1 MKKIIRT
8 LFIIILII
16 AGIYLNN
23 NSTITNKIINM
34 ANKYT
39 NDLKDFISSGK
50 LISDKD
56 LNSLKD
62 SNIDYSTYSVNI
74 ETSPYYSMLDENEK
88 DLYKQIYAN
97 ADNLKKTFVPK
108 QNITK
113 NELEET
119 IIAVYNDSP
128 ELFWID
134 TSYSYKYLISGKIA
148 QVTLNYNSTAD
159 DIESSKYLFNQA
171 TNKIINEA
179 NNYNNNYDKEKFV
192 HDYILEKNI
201 YDINNKLNQSAYSA
215 LVNGKTVCAGY
226 SRAFQYIMNKLNI
239 TTYYVT
245 GKSQGESHAW
255 NIVKLGNGYYNIDLT
270 WDDGKII
277 TYNYFNKTDYEFS
290 KTHERSEKSI
300 NLPSCNATTYKYKK
314 PYINNST
321 NNYDK
326 EYIKN
331 HTKKKSTQVIINNDD
346 EDDNNSKNYNNLDKE
361 NNIKNKNN
369 ESTENNIL
377 NNNENIDGNV
387 NENNE
392 NSILN
397 NNENIDGNANENNE
411 NIKNQSNEK
420 AATS

>member
-346 EDDNNSKNYNNLDKE
+346 DEDDNNSKNYNNLDKE

-369 ESTENNIL
+369 ESTENNVL

-387 NENNE
+387 
-392 NSILN
+392 
-397 NNENIDGNANENNE
+397 NE

>member
-16 AGIYLNN
+16 AGIYLYN

-369 ESTENNIL
+369 ESTENNVL

-387 NENNE
+387 
-392 NSILN
+392 
-397 NNENIDGNANENNE
+397 NE

>member
-16 AGIYLNN
+16 AGIYLYN

-346 EDDNNSKNYNNLDKE
+346 ENDNNSKNYNNLDKE

-387 NENNE
+387 NENNK
-392 NSILN
+392 
-397 NNENIDGNANENNE
+397 

-420 AATS
+420 AATSYEVVNEK

>member
-392 NSILN
+392 N
-397 NNENIDGNANENNE
+397 
-411 NIKNQSNEK
+411 IKNQSNEK

>member
-369 ESTENNIL
+369 ESTENNVL

-387 NENNE
+387 
-392 NSILN
+392 
-397 NNENIDGNANENNE
+397 NE

-420 AATS
+420 AATSLM

>member
-369 ESTENNIL
+369 ESTENNVL

-392 NSILN
+392 NNVLN
-397 NNENIDGNANENNE
+397 NNENIDGNVNE

-420 AATS
+420 AATSLM

>member
-97 ADNLKKTFVPK
+97 ADNLKQTFVPK

-369 ESTENNIL
+369 ESTENNVL

-392 NSILN
+392 NNVLN
-397 NNENIDGNANENNE
+397 NNKNIDGNVNE

>member
-128 ELFWID
+128 E
-134 TSYSYKYLISGKIA
+134 GKIA

-392 NSILN
+392 NNVLN
-397 NNENIDGNANENNE
+397 NNENIDGNVNE

>member
-16 AGIYLNN
+16 AGIYLYN

-346 EDDNNSKNYNNLDKE
+346 ENDNNSKNYNNLDKE
-361 NNIKNKNN
+361 NNIKNQNN

-392 NSILN
+392 N
-397 NNENIDGNANENNE
+397 
-411 NIKNQSNEK
+411 IKNQSNEK

>member
-97 ADNLKKTFVPK
+97 ADNLKQTFVPK

-369 ESTENNIL
+369 DSTENNVL

-387 NENNE
+387 
-392 NSILN
+392 
-397 NNENIDGNANENNE
+397 NE

>member
-16 AGIYLNN
+16 AGIYLYN

-346 EDDNNSKNYNNLDKE
+346 DEDDNNSKNYNNLDKE
-361 NNIKNKNN
+361 NNIKNQNN

-392 NSILN
+392 N
-397 NNENIDGNANENNE
+397 
-411 NIKNQSNEK
+411 IKNQSNEK
-420 AATS
+420 AATSYEVVNEK

>member
-16 AGIYLNN
+16 AGIYLYN

-369 ESTENNIL
+369 ESTENNVL

-392 NSILN
+392 NNVLN
-397 NNENIDGNANENNE
+397 NNENIYGNVNE

>member
-16 AGIYLNN
+16 AGIYLYN

-392 NSILN
+392 NNVLN
-397 NNENIDGNANENNE
+397 NNENIDGNVNE

>member
-387 NENNE
+387 NEN
-392 NSILN
+392 
-397 NNENIDGNANENNE
+397 
-411 NIKNQSNEK
+411 IKNQSNEK

>member
-16 AGIYLNN
+16 AGIYLYN

-361 NNIKNKNN
+361 NNIKNQNN

-377 NNNENIDGNV
+377 NNNENIYGNV
-387 NENNE
+387 
-392 NSILN
+392 
-397 NNENIDGNANENNE
+397 NENNE

-420 AATS
+420 AATSYEVVNEK

>member
-16 AGIYLNN
+16 TGIYLYN

-369 ESTENNIL
+369 ESTENNVL

-392 NSILN
+392 NNVLN
-397 NNENIDGNANENNE
+397 NDEIIDGNVNE

>member
-1 MKKIIRT
+1 MIKKN
-8 LFIIILII
+8 LF
-16 AGIYLNN
+16 
-23 NSTITNKIINM
+23 TT
-34 ANKYT
+34 
-39 NDLKDFISSGK
+39 
-50 LISDKD
+50 
-56 LNSLKD
+56 
-62 SNIDYSTYSVNI
+62 
-74 ETSPYYSMLDENEK
+74 
-88 DLYKQIYAN
+88 
-97 ADNLKKTFVPK
+97 
-108 QNITK
+108 
-113 NELEET
+113 
-119 IIAVYNDSP
+119 
-128 ELFWID
+128 
-134 TSYSYKYLISGKIA
+134 
-148 QVTLNYNSTAD
+148 
-159 DIESSKYLFNQA
+159 
-171 TNKIINEA
+171 
-179 NNYNNNYDKEKFV
+179 
-192 HDYILEKNI
+192 
-201 YDINNKLNQSAYSA
+201 INNKLNQSAYSA

-361 NNIKNKNN
+361 NNIKNQNN

-392 NSILN
+392 N
-397 NNENIDGNANENNE
+397 
-411 NIKNQSNEK
+411 IKNQSNEK

>member
-392 NSILN
+392 NNVLN
-397 NNENIDGNANENNE
+397 NNENIDGNVNE

>member
-16 AGIYLNN
+16 AGIYLYN

-361 NNIKNKNN
+361 NNIKNQNN
-369 ESTENNIL
+369 ESTEKNIL

-392 NSILN
+392 N
-397 NNENIDGNANENNE
+397 
-411 NIKNQSNEK
+411 IKNQSNEK
-420 AATS
+420 AATSYEVVNEK

>member
-16 AGIYLNN
+16 AGIYLYN

-369 ESTENNIL
+369 ESTENNVL

-392 NSILN
+392 NNVLN
-397 NNENIDGNANENNE
+397 NNENIDGNVNE

>member
-16 AGIYLNN
+16 ARIYLYN

-361 NNIKNKNN
+361 NNIKNQNN

-392 NSILN
+392 N
-397 NNENIDGNANENNE
+397 
-411 NIKNQSNEK
+411 IKNQSNEK
-420 AATS
+420 AATSYEVVNEK

>member
-346 EDDNNSKNYNNLDKE
+346 DEDDNNSKNYNNLDKE

-392 NSILN
+392 N
-397 NNENIDGNANENNE
+397 
-411 NIKNQSNEK
+411 IKNQSNEK

>member
-369 ESTENNIL
+369 ESTENNVL

-387 NENNE
+387 
-392 NSILN
+392 
-397 NNENIDGNANENNE
+397 NE

>member
-16 AGIYLNN
+16 AGIYLYN

-392 NSILN
+392 N
-397 NNENIDGNANENNE
+397 
-411 NIKNQSNEK
+411 IKNQSNEK

>member
-16 AGIYLNN
+16 AGIYLYN

-270 WDDGKII
+270 WNDGKII

-361 NNIKNKNN
+361 NNIKNQNN

-392 NSILN
+392 N
-397 NNENIDGNANENNE
+397 
-411 NIKNQSNEK
+411 IKNQSNEK

>member
-245 GKSQGESHAW
+245 GKSQRESHAW

-369 ESTENNIL
+369 ESTENNVL

-387 NENNE
+387 
-392 NSILN
+392 
-397 NNENIDGNANENNE
+397 NE

>member
-346 EDDNNSKNYNNLDKE
+346 ENDNNSKNYNNLDKE

-392 NSILN
+392 N
-397 NNENIDGNANENNE
+397 
-411 NIKNQSNEK
+411 IKNQSNEK

>member
-16 AGIYLNN
+16 AGIYLYN

-171 TNKIINEA
+171 TNKILNEA

-361 NNIKNKNN
+361 NNIKNQNN

-387 NENNE
+387 NEN
-392 NSILN
+392 
-397 NNENIDGNANENNE
+397 
-411 NIKNQSNEK
+411 IKNQSNEK

>member
-16 AGIYLNN
+16 AGIYLYN

-387 NENNE
+387 NEN
-392 NSILN
+392 
-397 NNENIDGNANENNE
+397 
-411 NIKNQSNEK
+411 IKNQSNEK

>member
-16 AGIYLNN
+16 AGIYLYN

-134 TSYSYKYLISGKIA
+134 TSYSYK
-148 QVTLNYNSTAD
+148 
-159 DIESSKYLFNQA
+159 
-171 TNKIINEA
+171 
-179 NNYNNNYDKEKFV
+179 
-192 HDYILEKNI
+192 
-201 YDINNKLNQSAYSA
+201 
-215 LVNGKTVCAGY
+215 
-226 SRAFQYIMNKLNI
+226 
-239 TTYYVT
+239 
-245 GKSQGESHAW
+245 
-255 NIVKLGNGYYNIDLT
+255 
-270 WDDGKII
+270 
-277 TYNYFNKTDYEFS
+277 
-290 KTHERSEKSI
+290 
-300 NLPSCNATTYKYKK
+300 
-314 PYINNST
+314 
-321 NNYDK
+321 
-326 EYIKN
+326 
-331 HTKKKSTQVIINNDD
+331 
-346 EDDNNSKNYNNLDKE
+346 
-361 NNIKNKNN
+361 
-369 ESTENNIL
+369 
-377 NNNENIDGNV
+377 
-387 NENNE
+387 
-392 NSILN
+392 
-397 NNENIDGNANENNE
+397 
-411 NIKNQSNEK
+411 
-420 AATS
+420 

>member
-16 AGIYLNN
+16 TGIYLYN

-314 PYINNST
+314 PTTYKYKKPYINNST

-346 EDDNNSKNYNNLDKE
+346 DEDDNNSKNYNNLDKE
-361 NNIKNKNN
+361 NNIKNQNN

-392 NSILN
+392 N
-397 NNENIDGNANENNE
+397 
-411 NIKNQSNEK
+411 IKNQSNEK
-420 AATS
+420 AATSYEVVNEK

>member
-16 AGIYLNN
+16 AGIYLYN

-369 ESTENNIL
+369 ESTENNVL

-387 NENNE
+387 
-392 NSILN
+392 
-397 NNENIDGNANENNE
+397 NENNE